1 MRTKSICILL
11 LLFICVVNQVN
22 AQIKLRTP
30 EGKVVLLFDNGTW
43 KYEEIKKEVV
53 PKIEIESESE
63 ITKPI
68 SILDKE
74 LTSQMVIKGISP
86 KLSKFSKTKNTVKSD
101 FQLISKD
108 GKVKLLTNWK
118 IMDEEGFRFFGYI
131 TKKSKMV
138 FSLSNGEQ
146 IELNYATNFAPKEYE
161 KYKFTT
167 YTAELDLNEEQI
179 RQLQKAY
186 LEKVDMHWSRRMETY
201 GIYNPD
207 YFIKELPKMIK

>member
-1 MRTKSICILL
+1 MKNICILL
-11 LLFICVVNQVN
+11 LILICGINQLD

-53 PKIEIESESE
+53 PKTEIKSEKE
-63 ITKPI
+63 IAKPI
-68 SILDKE
+68 SIIDKE
-74 LTSQMVIKGISP
+74 LTSQMVIKGVSP
-86 KLSKFSKTKNTVKSD
+86 KLSKFSKTNNTVKSD

-108 GKVKLLTNWK
+108 GKVKLLTKWK

-138 FSLSNGEQ
+138 FGLSNGEK
-146 IELNYATNFAPKEYE
+146 IELCYADDFAPKEYE

-167 YTAELDLNEEQI
+167 YTAELELNEKQI
-179 RQLQKAY
+179 RQLQKGY
-186 LEKVDMHWSRRMETY
+186 LEKVDMHWSRRMESY
-201 GIYNPD
+201 DIFNPD
-207 YFIKELPKMIK
+207 YFIKELPKLIK